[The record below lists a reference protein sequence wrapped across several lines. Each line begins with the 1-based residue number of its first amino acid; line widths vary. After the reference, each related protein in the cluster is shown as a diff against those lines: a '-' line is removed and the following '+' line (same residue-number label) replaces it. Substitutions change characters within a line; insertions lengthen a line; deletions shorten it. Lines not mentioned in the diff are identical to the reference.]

1 MDNIYVAFILL
12 AVGFALLIKGA
23 DFFVDGASNIARYL
37 GISTLVIGLTVV
49 AFGTSLP
56 EAAVSISGAI
66 QNVDDVS
73 LGNVVGSNIANLLLI
88 LGLSSVVSPII
99 IDKDI
104 IKRDLPISILAALL
118 LIPMMYFLHDG
129 TTMSITRIEGVILLV
144 VFIAFMVLVFK
155 SALGNKNKIN
165 ASLNKEDITI
175 ESEVLA
181 PSMSKAKAIT
191 LTLLGIV
198 GIVGGGILTT
208 NSAKTIAIYFGM
220 SELLIGLTV
229 VSLGTSLPELITSMV
244 AAFKKENDIAVGNVV
259 GSNIFNILFVIG
271 ISTLILPISIN
282 PVVIFDLLFLI
293 VTSVI
298 VLILCL
304 REKKLGRVEGIFM
317 SLFYVG
323 YLSYIIYRDV
333 IAK

>member
-12 AVGFALLIKGA
+12 VVGFALLIKGA

-175 ESEVLA
+175 EPEVLA

-208 NSAKTIAIYFGM
+208 NSAKTIALYFGM
-220 SELLIGLTV
+220 SELLVGLTV

>member
-1 MDNIYVAFILL
+1 MDNIYIAFLL
-12 AVGFALLIKGA
+12 LVVGFVLLIKGA

-37 GISTLVIGLTVV
+37 GVSTLVIGITVV

-118 LIPMMYFLHDG
+118 LIPMMYLLHEG
-129 TTMSITRIEGVILLV
+129 TTMAITRIEGLMLLL
-144 VFIAFMVLVFK
+144 VFIAFMILVFK
-155 SALGNKNKIN
+155 SALGTKHKVN
-165 ASLNKEDITI
+165 AGVNSQDIST
-175 ESEVLA
+175 EPEVLA

-191 LTLLGIV
+191 LTILGSI

-208 NSAKTIAIYFGM
+208 NSAKTIALHFGM
-220 SELLIGLTV
+220 SELLVGLTI
-229 VSLGTSLPELITSMV
+229 VSLGTSLPELITSIV

-259 GSNIFNILFVIG
+259 GSNIFNILFIIG
-271 ISTLILPISIN
+271 ISSLILPISVN
-282 PVVIFDLLFLI
+282 AVMIFDILFLI
-293 VTSVI
+293 VTSII

-304 REKKLGRVEGIFM
+304 REKKLGRIEGIFM
-317 SLFYVG
+317 TLFYIG
-323 YLSYIIYRDV
+323 YLTYIIYRDV
-333 IAK
+333 LAK